1 MKKHLFFSLVGA
13 LALSACSSEEPANNG
28 NGGENTEGSHF
39 LTVNVVATPD
49 NGGPR
54 ATGDPNNN
62 ATYEEGFASE
72 NKVESVR
79 FYFFNKDGKA
89 ASVKSGSTVN
99 YMNYTP
105 KDAGQDMPNVEK
117 QLEAVL
123 VIHKNAGDAFPAKIV
138 AVINPQSVN
147 GLGEGSLDLSNLR
160 NKYQDFVASAKT
172 STDSKGAF
180 AMINS
185 VYATSING
193 DEITATEVSAESY
206 QPTEELAKKNP
217 VHIFV
222 ERCVA
227 KVRLKW
233 GSELGYDNTK
243 GIALKDKEGNPI
255 TVSEKQVYFK
265 ADGWN
270 LTAESNLGYLSKR
283 INPTWSVDLF
293 YAGSTTV
300 NEPWNW
306 APYHRSYW
314 AINAPKIK
322 QEWPSFNALKEGSK
336 NFTGNLANSIYT
348 NENVGVS
355 ENINWNGIQD
365 VDQGKL
371 LEPFTKVVIGGILQ
385 DENGNALT
393 ICKYAGLTV
402 VGEDNLKKAIL
413 SQLQLN
419 NAFWTGDESS
429 EVAGKRREIAESDVE
444 FKTARELGLK
454 EDGESNPGHYYVYM
468 QLTEAAAKLTWYDKE
483 KEGIVRTEPNKTLLD
498 MVAPAQIHKDGM
510 TYYYFP
516 IRHLGTANNPG
527 YYGVVRNHIYDCV
540 INSIAGL
547 GTPVYNPGENIWPE
561 KPQDEDTFI
570 AAKIN
575 ILSWRVV
582 PNNVELKW

>member
-49 NGGPR
+49 NGGSR
-54 ATGDPNNN
+54 AAGGQVPGDPNNN

-79 FYFFNKDGKA
+79 FYFFDKDGKA

-105 KDAGQDMPNVEK
+105 TAADQDMPNVEK

-147 GLGEGSLDLSNLR
+147 ELGDGSLSLSNLR

-243 GIALKDKEGNPI
+243 GIALKDKEGNDI
-255 TVSEKQVYFK
+255 KVSEKQVYFK
-265 ADGWN
+265 TTAWN
-270 LTAESNLGYLSKR
+270 LTAESNLGLS
-283 INPTWSVDLF
+283 
-293 YAGSTTV
+293 
-300 NEPWNW
+300 
-306 APYHRSYW
+306 
-314 AINAPKIK
+314 
-322 QEWPSFNALKEGSK
+322 
-336 NFTGNLANSIYT
+336 
-348 NENVGVS
+348 
-355 ENINWNGIQD
+355 
-365 VDQGKL
+365 
-371 LEPFTKVVIGGILQ
+371 
-385 DENGNALT
+385 
-393 ICKYAGLTV
+393 
-402 VGEDNLKKAIL
+402 
-413 SQLQLN
+413 
-419 NAFWTGDESS
+419 
-429 EVAGKRREIAESDVE
+429 
-444 FKTARELGLK
+444 
-454 EDGESNPGHYYVYM
+454 
-468 QLTEAAAKLTWYDKE
+468 
-483 KEGIVRTEPNKTLLD
+483 
-498 MVAPAQIHKDGM
+498 
-510 TYYYFP
+510 
-516 IRHLGTANNPG
+516 
-527 YYGVVRNHIYDCV
+527 
-540 INSIAGL
+540 
-547 GTPVYNPGENIWPE
+547 
-561 KPQDEDTFI
+561 
-570 AAKIN
+570 
-575 ILSWRVV
+575 
-582 PNNVELKW
+582 